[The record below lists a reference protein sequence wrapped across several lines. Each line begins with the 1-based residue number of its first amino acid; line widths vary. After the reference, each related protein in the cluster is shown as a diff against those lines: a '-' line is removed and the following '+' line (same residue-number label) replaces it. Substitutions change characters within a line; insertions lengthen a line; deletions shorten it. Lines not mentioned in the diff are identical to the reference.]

1 VRRARGRDAPPNPA
15 AHDARVSQN
24 LAEIPP
30 EAAGRQGLVV
40 ILVED
45 DEGLRAALV
54 RVLRAW
60 GFETRAYAS
69 GEDAL
74 ADPALDWPAC
84 LVVDLN
90 LPAMSGLDLID
101 RLRERGVTAP
111 AVVISA
117 QEEAKAR
124 GELQRRG
131 IRHFLPK
138 PFLGSALVR
147 AVDAV
152 LGERLG
158 GGIER

>member
-1 VRRARGRDAPPNPA
+1 M
-15 AHDARVSQN
+15 
-24 LAEIPP
+24 
-30 EAAGRQGLVV
+30 V

-45 DEGLRAALV
+45 DEGLRAALQ

-60 GFETRAYAS
+60 GFETRAHAS
-69 GEDAL
+69 GEEAL
-74 ADPALDWPAC
+74 ADPDLDRLVC

-117 QEEAKAR
+117 QDEAR
-124 GELQRRG
+124 VRQETRRRVRQETRRRG
-131 IRHFLPK
+131 IAHFLPK

-147 AVDAV
+147 QVDAA
-152 LGERLG
+152 LAEWRRG
-158 GGIER
+158 GARC